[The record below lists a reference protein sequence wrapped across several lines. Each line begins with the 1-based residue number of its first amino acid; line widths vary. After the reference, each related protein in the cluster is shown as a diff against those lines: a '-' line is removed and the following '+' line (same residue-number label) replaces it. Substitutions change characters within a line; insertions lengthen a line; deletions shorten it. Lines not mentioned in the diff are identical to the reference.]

1 MEKQEKKC
9 PYCGETSR
17 QRKMGFNR
25 SGTQRYVCG
34 HCGKTY
40 TPIPK
45 GRTYSEEIREQAIK
59 VYYSGVS
66 ANQVGKIFNMNKANV
81 INWIKK
87 TGRSV
92 DKSGD

>member
-1 MEKQEKKC
+1 
-9 PYCGETSR
+9 
-17 QRKMGFNR
+17 MGFNR

-59 VYYSGVS
+59 VVL
-66 ANQVGKIFNMNKANV
+66 F
-81 INWIKK
+81 
-87 TGRSV
+87 RSERGPNGE
-92 DKSGD
+92 DMQYEQRER